1 MDVHSKLKKL
11 NKLDV
16 ELTQYQPDNLPN
28 NLFENYLTHR
38 EEILDHYGLPYA
50 DEFTKLLELGN
61 KVLTDYEIE
70 AVVTKMRHAAISYLT
85 SPVRTDLDELQ
96 NAYENKKTPFEVL
109 PKIGIETH
117 TYTIF
122 IYNQYLLRGRDSIE
136 STTEAGSGHLL
147 ASPADGNSA
156 ACGGGGQ
163 RLRSV
168 GNLAVRQCLLEFLNA
183 VGEGL

>member
-70 AVVTKMRHAAISYLT
+70 AVVTKMRHAANSYLT

-96 NAYENKKTPFEVL
+96 NAYENKTTTFEVL

-136 STTEAGSGHLL
+136 SINEIFQITKQGEILNKLGTLKATDEKTIEELEGIGLKYVREF
-147 ASPADGNSA
+147 ADKS
-156 ACGGGGQ
+156 
-163 RLRSV
+163 
-168 GNLAVRQCLLEFLNA
+168 E
-183 VGEGL
+183 